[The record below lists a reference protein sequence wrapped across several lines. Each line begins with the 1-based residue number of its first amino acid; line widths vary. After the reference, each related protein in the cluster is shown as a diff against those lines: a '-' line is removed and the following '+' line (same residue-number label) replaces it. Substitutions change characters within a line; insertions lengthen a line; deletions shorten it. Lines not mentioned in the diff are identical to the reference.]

1 MELFTEAPL
10 ILASNGSFGINTD
23 IFETNLVNQLIILGG
38 VVFFGRDFLGESL
51 GQRQAEIISGVE
63 DSEKRLN
70 EATTR
75 LAEAK
80 KQLAQARVI
89 IDQIRKETSSTKATL
104 LEADYNQAKLE
115 LSKRFSSA
123 SSILKFRERQ
133 ILAEIKQYVSV
144 LALELVVTKIEK
156 KAGLETELSS
166 YMQQS
171 INMVGAASPAPAVSV
186 EIGEEQ

>member
-1 MELFTEAPL
+1 MELFTEASV

-23 IFETNLVNQLIILGG
+23 IFETNLVNQLIILVG
-38 VVFFGRDFLGESL
+38 VVVFGRDFLSESL
-51 GQRQAEIISGVE
+51 GERQAEIISGVE

-80 KQLAQARVI
+80 KQLSQARVI
-89 IDQIRKETSSTKATL
+89 MDQIRKETSSTKAAL
-104 LEADYNQAKLE
+104 LESDYNQAKLE

-123 SSILKFRERQ
+123 SSILMFRERQ
-133 ILAEIKQYVSV
+133 ILSEIKQYVSV
-144 LALELVVTKIEK
+144 LALELVVSKIEK

-166 YMQQS
+166 YMQES
-171 INMVGAASPAPAVSV
+171 INMVGAASPAPPVSV
-186 EIGEEQ
+186 EVGEEA

>member
-1 MELFTEAPL
+1 MELFTEASF
-10 ILASNGSFGINTD
+10 IVASTGSFGINTD
-23 IFETNLVNQLIILGG
+23 IFETNLVNQLIILGS
-38 VVFFGRDFLGESL
+38 VVFFGRDFLSESL

-80 KQLAQARVI
+80 KQLSQARVI
-89 IDQIRKETSSTKATL
+89 MDQIRKETSSTKAAL
-104 LEADYNQAKLE
+104 LESDYNQAKLE

-123 SSILKFRERQ
+123 SSILMFRERQ
-133 ILAEIKQYVSV
+133 ILSEIKQYVSV
-144 LALELVVTKIEK
+144 LALELVVSKIEK

-166 YMQQS
+166 YMQES
-171 INMVGAASPAPAVSV
+171 INMVGAASPAPPVSV
-186 EIGEEQ
+186 EVGEEA